1 MRLFVRKLT
10 SRHRRKVGL
19 RDERSSR
26 RQAQSLQLDRVSGQ
40 ACAHLGQS
48 CSIRARNHA
57 RRWPPGPKFRQA
69 RLPPL
74 LHDVLAPSHPVRGCE
89 PHQQRLCLACHGR
102 QADHQ
107 WRAYLASFLLPNVH
121 TTHDPTVLIHWQLH
135 ANTALC
141 SCVCGVCC
149 SVCIP
154 FVTAIRQ
161 QLQVLEKRSNSSNA
175 TEKSKFSLALRGR
188 EEGPCGPQ
196 RRAKKRALF
205 SEKMRSRVM
214 VTFRR

>member
-10 SRHRRKVGL
+10 SRRRRKVGL
-19 RDERSSR
+19 PDERSSPR
-26 RQAQSLQLDRVSGQ
+26 RAQSLQLDRVSGQ

-48 CSIRARNHA
+48 CSIRATNHA
-57 RRWPPGPKFRQA
+57 RRWPPGPKFRRV

-89 PHQQRLCLACHGR
+89 PHQQRLHLACHGR
-102 QADHQ
+102 QAVHQ

-141 SCVCGVCC
+141 SGVASAALCVSPLFLPFGSNFKC
-149 SVCIP
+149 SKRGK
-154 FVTAIRQ
+154 TRQ
-161 QLQVLEKRSNSSNA
+161 MRP
-175 TEKSKFSLALRGR
+175 KSRNFLWRCAAGKKDLAGLSAERKKGHFSV
-188 EEGPCGPQ
+188 
-196 RRAKKRALF
+196 KKCDLG
-205 SEKMRSRVM
+205 SW
-214 VTFRR
+214 